1 MGGRDRPAPSARSQL
16 GGLRQRVRVVGRVA
30 DVRRLRHRIR
40 ALGSQRSADVRN
52 VRGLPL
58 RRARRYGQR
67 GDVRPSVGPGGVGGD
82 GRVARG
88 DGDRRAVVRVGRL
101 LDGRLGECRRR
112 SRRRCVRPVVARSAN
127 VRNDRRDH
135 GDGRWHSRND
145 PDRTV
150 RDDAALGMARGDAAS
165 HGSPYRAHQRSADGS
180 FGIRRVLRSA
190 CSRDRGEHGRHP
202 AAHGRRGRR
211 PSGRRRSRRP
221 NRNLVA
227 PQVGVLVG
235 IAGVL
240 VAAGALTGH
249 PIGILGIAAG
259 YGLAHNAMVVADAR
273 LQAVITGPARA
284 TVTSVAGFS
293 SEMFAIGCYATF
305 AVGSWWL
312 TTGTLIAS
320 CASPSL
326 ASPVRCGCGGPT
338 RRGDQS
344 TMPVVAHV
352 GRRRGICESS
362 TPISAGYR
370 ASGAH
375 GSPGRAGAVGHG
387 VILGV

>member
-1 MGGRDRPAPSARSQL
+1 MIDRRLLLVLSSVVYASGFALWVVWPTYAGFAIGFVLWGLSGALMSGTFEAYLYDELVATGNAAMYARLLGRAESAAMVASLAATAIGAPLFAL
-16 GGLRQRVRVVGRVA
+16 GGYSMVGWVSVAAALVDGAFALSLPAAPTSGTTDETMVTAGGTAGTTLIERYVTMLRSGWREATQHRTVRHIVLISAVLMGVSAYDEYFGLLARETGASTADIPLLMAVVAV
-30 DVRRLRHRIR
+30 
-40 ALGSQRSADVRN
+40 
-52 VRGLPL
+52 
-58 RRARRYGQR
+58 GQ
-67 GDVRPSVGPGGVGGD
+67 VGGAALA
-82 GRVARG
+82 GRTATW
-88 DGDRRAVVRVGRL
+88 
-101 LDGRLGECRRR
+101 
-112 SRRRCVRPVVARSAN
+112 SRRRLA
-127 VRNDRRDH
+127 
-135 GDGRWHSRND
+135 
-145 PDRTV
+145 
-150 RDDAALGMARGDAAS
+150 
-165 HGSPYRAHQRSADGS
+165 
-180 FGIRRVLRSA
+180 
-190 CSRDRGEHGRHP
+190 
-202 AAHGRRGRR
+202 
-211 PSGRRRSRRP
+211 
-221 NRNLVA
+221 
-227 PQVGVLVG
+227 VLVG

-352 GRRRGICESS
+352 GRRCGICESS